1 MGVPYLHEASPMFT
15 AIRQFGILTNFKVA
29 KSLGTHFSSPVRT
42 ASLSRTLHSKNMLP
56 RVVVT
61 RRLPPNAQACLEK
74 LDVDIYQWQED
85 CAIPRETL
93 LKESK
98 GTLKRLGLLSQEEQ
112 WMR

>member
-1 MGVPYLHEASPMFT
+1 MFT

-29 KSLGTHFSSPVRT
+29 KSLGTYFSSPVRT